1 MIKRTAVI
9 CHSMREGYQDLCNK
23 RSLFSR
29 LCSISVI
36 KRSSHAV
43 GHYALVPVIAKAAIA
58 AGADGLLVEVHPTP
72 RKPS

>member
-1 MIKRTAVI
+1 
-9 CHSMREGYQDLCNK
+9 
-23 RSLFSR
+23 
-29 LCSISVI
+29 VI

-58 AGADGLLVEVHPTP
+58 AGADGLLVEVESTP